1 MYNAQNPGM
10 GGPAPPPPPGGV
22 PPPADVNTFVNT
34 PPSGSTPFVREI
46 RGRLDAY
53 FKLVIRN
60 TRDAVPKAIGHFLV
74 RKMQDTLQ
82 FELYNQL
89 ASADKM
95 SELLGEPPHIVE
107 ERRSPAAER
116 AAFCRRTS
124 RPICRSR
131 TRFRACRLG
140 PGPRRPRAHSS
151 RGPGPPRPPPR

>member
-107 ERRSPAAER
+107 ERRSLGAELKTLRGASGVLQKDIASALSVEDSLSNLPQQPQRPGAAAPGG
-116 AAFCRRTS
+116 AA
-124 RPICRSR
+124 P
-131 TRFRACRLG
+131 
-140 PGPRRPRAHSS
+140 
-151 RGPGPPRPPPR
+151 